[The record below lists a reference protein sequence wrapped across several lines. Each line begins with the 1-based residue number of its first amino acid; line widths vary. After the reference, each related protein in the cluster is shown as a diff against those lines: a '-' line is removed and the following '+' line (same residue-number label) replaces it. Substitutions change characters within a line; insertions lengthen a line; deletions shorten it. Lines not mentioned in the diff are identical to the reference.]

1 MAIWQYQLHIIPRKS
16 ILDKYGEIPD
26 ALFINKEG
34 WKRFWKNFNGDF
46 DNIEYGFEDAW
57 TIKWWKN
64 IKFDIE
70 GTVYQID
77 KLIKRGN
84 WNSAK
89 GFIGWKGDT
98 KNEEDHD
105 CHISFDEETKEVK
118 EFQFRTDLRNG
129 KNAKVFMA
137 GMLEICLQNELMA
150 MNMEGVLFDPG
161 AELIF
166 EDIKKSNAT
175 KFLNDPVGF
184 IEKVVDSEDSKFL
197 NLTNKEGVW
206 KGKKK

>member
-1 MAIWQYQLHIIPRKS
+1 
-16 ILDKYGEIPD
+16 
-26 ALFINKEG
+26 EG
-34 WKRFWKNFNGDF
+34 WKRFWENFNGDF
-46 DNIEYGFEDAW
+46 DNIEYGFEDAR
-57 TIKWWKN
+57 TIEWWKN

-70 GTVYQID
+70 RTVYQID
-77 KLIKRGN
+77 KLVKRGN
-84 WNSAK
+84 WNNTK
-89 GFIGWKGDT
+89 GCIGWKGDT

-137 GMLEICLQNELMA
+137 GMLEICRQYELMA